1 MFREAMSKGKTRVTI
16 EISDC
21 NLLRMRLLML
31 LERPKRNDRYL
42 LGDFLDRYFEQT
54 VDKFLEDLNGGS
66 CCPANPYDQVIA
78 MLNELQPEFSEKQYL
93 EFDIWGELPKKAKD
107 NYDQLLEE
115 NEEIYNLVENRLDK
129 LERAE
134 VRRSLAEYEA

>member
-1 MFREAMSKGKTRVTI
+1 M
-16 EISDC
+16 
-21 NLLRMRLLML
+21 
-31 LERPKRNDRYL
+31 
-42 LGDFLDRYFEQT
+42 
-54 VDKFLEDLNGGS
+54 
-66 CCPANPYDQVIA
+66 
-78 MLNELQPEFSEKQYL
+78 
-93 EFDIWGELPKKAKD
+93 WGELPKKAKE